1 MMQQSFANQAVDI
14 LKADESVIGLAV
26 GGSWLTNELDEFSD
40 LDLILVTKS
49 KIAGNKN
56 KMLDYANKLGNLL
69 TGFTGEHVGEP
80 RLLIC
85 LYDNPLLH
93 VDIKFL
99 TLDEFKQ
106 RIETPVILLDT
117 SKQLQQALV
126 ASVPEFPY
134 PDYQWMEDRFWVW
147 VHYALLKVGRGE
159 LLEALDFLGFLRITV
174 LGPLLQIKNKE
185 LPRGTRKLETQLN
198 ATDFAA
204 IQATI
209 ANYNAV
215 SILNSLDQAIQLYKN
230 TRKLVFENE
239 IRLQLETEKKVISY
253 FKEIQLKV
261 NLVIS

>member
-85 LYDNPLLH
+85 LYDKPLLH